1 MAKLIDRPVGNR
13 ETTAEEELVDFN
25 TAEEG
30 AVESATVEAVKEP
43 SDPVDDLP
51 DKYQG
56 KSAAEVARM
65 HQELEKRLGQQ
76 SQEVGEL
83 RRAFDEMVKGSIQQ
97 QNSAPE
103 QPEVDEIDFF
113 TDPQSAVA
121 RAIAN
126 HPSLKRA
133 EAMAVEM
140 NKSQSLAKLKAA
152 HPDMKEVLSDTGF
165 QEWVGKSQFRQ
176 QLFQNADA
184 NYDFA
189 AADELLTLYKE
200 RQGVVAQAA
209 QVEKVAQKNE
219 LKKASTGSAR
229 SNPEGQT
236 TRKIYRRRDI
246 IELMNRDPKRYEA
259 LSDEIMK
266 AYSEG
271 RVR

>member
-1 MAKLIDRPVGNR
+1 MAKLIDKPLNSN
-13 ETTAEEELVDFN
+13 EITDDEEIGSFDV
-25 TAEEG
+25 AEEG
-30 AVESATVEAVKEP
+30 TVESTTVEAADTSSPTE
-43 SDPVDDLP
+43 DDLP
-51 DKYQG
+51 EKYKG

-76 SQEVGEL
+76 SQEVGQL
-83 RRAFDEMVKGSIQQ
+83 RQAFDEMVKGSIKQ

-103 QPEVDEIDFF
+103 PQEVDEIDFF

-126 HPSLKRA
+126 HPTLKRA
-133 EAMAVEM
+133 EALAVEL
-140 NKSQSLAKLKAA
+140 NNSQALSKLKAA
-152 HPDMKEVLSDTGF
+152 HPDMQEVLSDSGF
-165 QEWVGKSQFRQ
+165 KEWVGKSQFRQ
-176 QLFQNADA
+176 QLFHSADV

-209 QVEKVAQKNE
+209 KVEKAAQKNE
-219 LKKASTGSAR
+219 IKKASTGSAR

>member
-1 MAKLIDRPVGNR
+1 MAKLIDKPNGNS
-13 ETTAEEELVDFN
+13 EITDEEEYGSFEV
-25 TAEEG
+25 AEEG
-30 AVESATVEAVKEP
+30 TVESATVEATETP
-43 SDPVDDLP
+43 SPAEDDLP

-83 RRAFDEMVKGSIQQ
+83 RHAFDEMVKGNIKQ

-103 QPEVDEIDFF
+103 QPEEDDIDFF
-113 TDPQSAVA
+113 TDPKAAMA

-126 HPSLKRA
+126 HPTLQQAQAVAA
-133 EAMAVEM
+133 EMA
-140 NKSQSLAKLKAA
+140 KSQALAKLKTA
-152 HPDMKEVLSDTGF
+152 HPDMKDVLADEGF
-165 QEWVGKSQFRQ
+165 KEWVGKSQFRQ
-176 QLFQNADA
+176 QLFNSADK

-189 AADELLTLYKE
+189 AADELMTLYKE
-200 RQGVVAQAA
+200 RKGVVEQAA
-209 QVEKVAQKNE
+209 KVEKVAQKNE

-259 LSDEIMK
+259 LSAEIMK